1 LRRPTP
7 LVDHGGRLATAS
19 SLGEGLRTLAGML
32 DVEAAALNAEIDRL
46 RDLIGPSQESYDQL
60 KATLDAAETAARSAQ
75 QAAGEVR
82 GELIEG
88 QVALVRAQQTQ
99 VALASTSLGV
109 TVRAARRARRSVG
122 RARRAIT
129 AHLP

>member
-1 LRRPTP
+1 M
-7 LVDHGGRLATAS
+7 V
-19 SLGEGLRTLAGML
+19 
-32 DVEAAALNAEIDRL
+32 DVEAAALSAEIDRL

-60 KATLDAAETAARSAQ
+60 KATLDAVEGDARSAQ
-75 QAAGEVR
+75 QVAGDLR

-88 QVALVRAQQTQ
+88 QVALLRAQQTQ
-99 VALASTSLGV
+99 AALAPTSLGV
-109 TVRAARRARRSVG
+109 TVRAARRARRSAV

>member
-1 LRRPTP
+1 M
-7 LVDHGGRLATAS
+7 V
-19 SLGEGLRTLAGML
+19 
-32 DVEAAALNAEIDRL
+32 DVEAAALSAEIDRL

-60 KATLDAAETAARSAQ
+60 KAALDTAERAARSAQ
-75 QAAGEVR
+75 QVAGDLR

-99 VALASTSLGV
+99 AALAPTSLGV
-109 TVRAARRARRSVG
+109 TVRAARRARRSAA